1 MSTSRGHARV
11 RVASAPHG
19 HVYVR
24 HLSDPDTED
33 HVHRLPDPTPERS
46 VPGAPWWPLVMLDPE
61 WITRHAGDFDL
72 FHLHFGFDAL
82 SQADLRGVVDTVHAQ
97 NKPFVYTV
105 HDLRNPHHTDAARHD
120 AALDV
125 LIPAADQLITLTP
138 GAAHEIERRWGR
150 RATVIPHPHVV
161 PPEHL
166 DRPRPTRGTPTVGI
180 HLKSMRLNMD
190 PLPVVRV
197 LLEEMRGRDM
207 NLLID
212 VHTDVV
218 TQGME
223 HYDREVTELLDEAR
237 EREDVRVQVHDFYS
251 DEQLWDYLA
260 GLDLSVLAY
269 RFGTHSGWLEAC
281 YDLGTRV
288 LAPSVGF
295 YHQQHPGVLS
305 FDWDRHGVPDA
316 HKIAAALDEVHTEG
330 EWRSTLSDRLT
341 QRQDIARE
349 HARVYRAALEGRAS

>member
-1 MSTSRGHARV
+1 M

-33 HVHRLPDPTPERS
+33 HVYRLPDPTPERS

-61 WITRHAGDFDL
+61 WITAHAHAFDL

-82 SQADLRGVVDTVHAQ
+82 SPEELHNVVDALRAQ

-105 HDLRNPHHTDAARHD
+105 HDLRNPHHTDPALHD
-120 AALDV
+120 SALDV

-138 GAAHEIERRWGR
+138 GAAREIERRWAQQ
-150 RATVIPHPHVV
+150 ATVIPHPHVV
-161 PPEHL
+161 PAEQL
-166 DRPRPTRGTPTVGI
+166 DRPRPVRETVTVGI

-190 PLPVVRV
+190 PLPVLRV
-197 LLEEMRGRDM
+197 LLEELRGRDM
-207 NLLID
+207 TLLID

-218 TQGME
+218 TPGTQ
-223 HYDREVTELLDEAR
+223 HYHRGVEELLNHVRA
-237 EREDVRVQVHDFYS
+237 REDVRVHVHDFYS
-251 DEQLWDYLA
+251 DEQLWEYLA

-269 RFGTHSGWLEAC
+269 KFGTHSGWLEAC

-288 LAPSVGF
+288 LAPSEGF
-295 YHQQHPGVLS
+295 YHQQHSGVLS
-305 FDWDRHGVPDA
+305 FDWDRQGEPDA
-316 HKIAAALDEVHTEG
+316 DTIAAALDELSAAG
-330 EWRSTLSDRLT
+330 SWRSTRSERLR
-341 QRQDIARE
+341 QRQEIARE